1 MLQVKNR
8 RIKKMMLQVD
18 FSEYEPWS
26 GAVDTFEKI
35 EEENKLDE
43 LELMLEELYPEGMTD
58 TQLNDLLW
66 FDSEWVFEQLGIQE
80 DEDEE

>member
-1 MLQVKNR
+1 
-8 RIKKMMLQVD
+8 MMLQVD

-35 EEENKLDE
+35 KEEDKLEE
-43 LELMLEELYPEGMTD
+43 LEYMLEELYPEGMTD

-66 FDSEWVFEQLGIQE
+66 FDSEWVLEQLGIVEE
-80 DEDEE
+80 DEDEEE